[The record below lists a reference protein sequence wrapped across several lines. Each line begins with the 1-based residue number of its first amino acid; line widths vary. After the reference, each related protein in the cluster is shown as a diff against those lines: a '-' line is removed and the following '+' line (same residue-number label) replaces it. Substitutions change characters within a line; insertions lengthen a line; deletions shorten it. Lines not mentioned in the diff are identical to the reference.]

1 MKAKLLLNKIA
12 IINYFTKIV
21 LEIKSNFENDFSGHD
36 WHHIERVYSNALK
49 IQLKEGGD
57 LQVISLLA
65 VLHDVSDHKLN
76 GGKLNQGGVEAQKI
90 MQKIGIDSEIIAKVY
105 PLIDEISFK
114 GANVADGNSCLESQ
128 IVQDADRL
136 DAIGAI
142 GIARAFAYGGSRG
155 RPMYAPEVTAE
166 LHDSFEAYAKSQS
179 HTINHFHEKLL
190 LISDRMH
197 TATGKKMAK
206 ERHDFM
212 LGFLDQFHNEW
223 GTPQAL

>member
-1 MKAKLLLNKIA
+1 MIVN
-12 IINYFTKIV
+12 NFTAIV

-36 WHHIERVYSNALK
+36 WYHIERVHSNALK
-49 IQLKEGGD
+49 IHQKEGGD
-57 LQVISLLA
+57 LEIISLLA
-65 VLHDVSDHKLN
+65 ILHDVSDHKLN
-76 GGKLNQGGVEAQKI
+76 GGKLNQGGVEAEVI
-90 MQKIGIDSEIIAKVY
+90 MRKIGVNAAVIQKVC
-105 PLIDEISFK
+105 PLIDEISYK
-114 GANVADGNSCLESQ
+114 GAGVLDENSCLESK

-155 RPMYAPEVTAE
+155 RPMYAPDISAE

-190 LISDRMH
+190 LISDRLH
-197 TATGKKMAK
+197 TTTAKEMAK

-212 LGFLDQFHNEW
+212 LQFLDQFHKEW